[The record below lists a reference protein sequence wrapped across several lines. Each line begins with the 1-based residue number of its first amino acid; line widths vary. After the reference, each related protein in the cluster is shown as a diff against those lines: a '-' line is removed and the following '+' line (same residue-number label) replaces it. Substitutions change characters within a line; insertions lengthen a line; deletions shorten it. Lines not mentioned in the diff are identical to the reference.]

1 MSEEE
6 KRQYMVENR
15 QTVRL
20 FMDENG
26 IRENYHIGRLNEKPR
41 RVIASVL
48 FSKYVEWCEQ
58 RGYDH
63 EEFNGF
69 SRIMTRYGVDRQKT
83 NVGTVYALFLD
94 RELDYFI
101 NEK

>member
-1 MSEEE
+1 
-6 KRQYMVENR
+6 MVENR

-26 IRENYHIGRLNEKPR
+26 IRENFHIGKLNEKPR
-41 RVIASVL
+41 RVIANVL
-48 FSKYVEWCEQ
+48 FNKYVEWCDQ

-69 SRIMTRYGVDRQKT
+69 SRIMTKYGVDRQKT
-83 NVGTVYALFLD
+83 NVGTVYSLFLD